1 MQPPV
6 PTGKKTGKTAL
17 ATELFELT
25 ELAQRHGWSAEEL
38 LSDETKR
45 REASVLADGKKT

>member
-1 MQPPV
+1 
-6 PTGKKTGKTAL
+6 L

-45 REASVLADGKKT
+45 RERAFRRREKT